1 MKYPVARPVFH
12 GNERKYLI
20 EAFDSSWISS
30 SGEFID
36 RLETEF
42 ADYCGTKYA
51 LTCSNGTTALHLAL
65 LAFDIGPGDEVI
77 VPTLT
82 FVSTANAVH
91 YCGATPVFIDC
102 REDTWNIDETLI
114 EDAITEK
121 TKAIIV
127 VHLYGHPCEMEPI
140 WGIAKKHGLKIV
152 EDAAEA
158 HGAVYYTV
166 EGKGQRA
173 EDREQRTEGKA
184 QSAQRRAPDPMR
196 YAHVAGSLGD
206 IATFSL
212 YGNKIITSGEGGLI
226 TTNNK
231 ALFEK
236 MWMLRGQGIDPNERY
251 WFPVVGYNYRMT
263 NLQAA
268 IALAQLED
276 INWHLERR
284 RKTAETYNNYLADSK
299 LINCPVELDNVK
311 HAYWMY
317 SITLADSCPFARDD
331 VAKHL
336 AEASVETRPFFYPMH
351 QLPPYYEE
359 LTAMKYPVA
368 DKVSS
373 RGLNLPSGN
382 DLSEGDIKEICG
394 VLLHV
399 IR

>member
-20 EAFDSSWISS
+20 QAFDSSWISS
-30 SGEFID
+30 SGQFID
-36 RLETEF
+36 RLEKEF
-42 ADYCGTKYA
+42 AEYCGAKYA

-65 LAFDIGPGDEVI
+65 LALDVSPGDEVI

-82 FVSTANAVH
+82 FVSTANAVR
-91 YCGATPVFIDC
+91 YCGAVPVFIDC
-102 REDTWNIDETLI
+102 RKDTWNIDETLI
-114 EDAITEK
+114 EDNITEK

-140 WGIAKKHGLKIV
+140 WEIAKNYGLKII

-158 HGAVYYTV
+158 HGAIYYYTA
-166 EGKGQRA
+166 ESREQRA
-173 EDREQRTEGKA
+173 EGEA
-184 QSAQRRAPDPMR
+184 QSAQRCAPGPMR
-196 YAHVAGSLGD
+196 YAHVAGSLGN

-231 ALFEK
+231 ELFEK
-236 MWMLRGQGIDPNERY
+236 MRTLRGQGINPNERY
-251 WFPVVGYNYRMT
+251 WFPIIGYNYRMT

-276 INWHLERR
+276 IDWHLEKR
-284 RKTAETYNNYLADSK
+284 RKIAETYNNCLADSQ

-317 SITLADSCPFARDD
+317 SITLTDSCPFARDD

-336 AEASVETRPFFYPMH
+336 SKAGIETRPFFYPMH

-382 DLSEGDIKEICG
+382 DLSEDDIKDICE

>member
-1 MKYPVARPVFH
+1 MLNMKYPVARPVFH

-20 EAFDSSWISS
+20 QAFDSSWISS
-30 SGEFID
+30 SGQFID

-42 ADYCGTKYA
+42 AEYCGAKYA

-65 LAFDIGPGDEVI
+65 LALDIGPGDEVI

-82 FVSTANAVH
+82 FVSTANAVR

-102 REDTWNIDETLI
+102 RRDTWNINETLI
-114 EDAITEK
+114 EDAITEQ

-127 VHLYGHPCEMEPI
+127 VHLYGHPCEMELI
-140 WGIAKKHGLKIV
+140 WEVARKHGLKIV

-158 HGAVYYTV
+158 HGAIYYSAESKKQRP
-166 EGKGQRA
+166 EGG
-173 EDREQRTEGKA
+173 A
-184 QSAQRRAPDPMR
+184 QSPQRRAPGPMR
-196 YAHVAGSLGD
+196 YAHLAGSLGD

-226 TTNNK
+226 TTNDK
-231 ALFEK
+231 EFFEK
-236 MWMLRGQGIDPNERY
+236 MRMLRGQGIDPNERY
-251 WFPVVGYNYRMT
+251 WFPIIGYNYRMT

-268 IALAQLED
+268 IALAQLENID
-276 INWHLERR
+276 WHLERR
-284 RKTAETYNNYLADSK
+284 RKIAETYNNYLADSK
-299 LINCPVELDNVK
+299 HINCPVELDNVK

-336 AEASVETRPFFYPMH
+336 AEAGVETRPFFYPMH

-368 DKVSS
+368 DKISS
-373 RGLNLPSGN
+373 RGLNLPSSN
-382 DLSEGDIKEICG
+382 DLQESDINEICEI
-394 VLLHV
+394 L
-399 IR
+399 IRIVQR